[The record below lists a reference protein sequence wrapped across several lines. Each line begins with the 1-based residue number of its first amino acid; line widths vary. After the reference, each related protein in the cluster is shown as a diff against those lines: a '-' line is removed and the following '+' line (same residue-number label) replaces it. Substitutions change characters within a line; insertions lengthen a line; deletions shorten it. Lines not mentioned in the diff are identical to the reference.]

1 MPDPQILM
9 QTSNQ
14 PGSINQTE
22 GQLAM
27 QSAIIN
33 DRNWF
38 DQHPKEIVRFRP
50 ALNQEF
56 QQFEELEE
64 LPPTFIPSGYSETV
78 PKSWVAVVEIMRLMD
93 AAHGSIHGSLRLR
106 ICTVP
111 IRSKANQANAAREL
125 IKAISNELLDLGYND
140 LNDQR
145 VPYKAA

>member
-1 MPDPQILM
+1 M

-14 PGSINQTE
+14 PVSINQTE

-27 QSAIIN
+27 RSAIVN

-38 DQHPKEIVRFRP
+38 DQHPREIVRFRP

-64 LPPTFIPSGYSETV
+64 LPPTFLPSGFSETL
-78 PKSWVAVVEIMRLMD
+78 PKSWVAVVEIMRMID
-93 AAHGSIHGSLRLR
+93 AAYGPLEGSLRLR

-111 IRSKANQANAAREL
+111 IRSKANQALATQEL
-125 IKAISNELLDLGYND
+125 IERISSELLDLGYNY
-140 LNDQR
+140 LIDQR

>member
-1 MPDPQILM
+1 M

-27 QSAIIN
+27 QSAIAN

-50 ALNQEF
+50 ARNQEF

-64 LPPTFIPSGYSETV
+64 LPPTFIPSGFSQTL
-78 PKSWVAVVEIMRLMD
+78 PKSWVAVVEIMRMTD
-93 AAHGSIHGSLRLR
+93 AAHGPFAGSLRLR

-111 IRSKANQANAAREL
+111 IRSKANQALATKEL
-125 IKAISNELLDLGYND
+125 IERISGELWDLGCND
-140 LNDQR
+140 LNDRR

>member
-27 QSAIIN
+27 RSAIAN
-33 DRNWF
+33 DHNWF

-50 ALNQEF
+50 ARNQEF

>member
-1 MPDPQILM
+1 M

-27 QSAIIN
+27 QSAIAN

-50 ALNQEF
+50 ARNQEF

-78 PKSWVAVVEIMRLMD
+78 PKSWVAVVEIMRMTD
-93 AAHGSIHGSLRLR
+93 AAHGSLHGSLRLR

-111 IRSKANQANAAREL
+111 IRSKANQANAQSNQIKSKPNQ
-125 IKAISNELLDLGYND
+125 IKAK
-140 LNDQR
+140 QT
-145 VPYKAA
+145 

>member
-1 MPDPQILM
+1 M

-27 QSAIIN
+27 QSAIAN

-50 ALNQEF
+50 ARNQEF

-64 LPPTFIPSGYSETV
+64 LPPTFIPSGFSQTL
-78 PKSWVAVVEIMRLMD
+78 PKSWVAVVEIMRMTD
-93 AAHGSIHGSLRLR
+93 AAHGPFAGSLRLR

-111 IRSKANQANAAREL
+111 IRSKANQALATKEL
-125 IKAISNELLDLGYND
+125 IERISGELLDLGYND
-140 LNDQR
+140 LIDPQA
-145 VPYKAA
+145 PSQAA